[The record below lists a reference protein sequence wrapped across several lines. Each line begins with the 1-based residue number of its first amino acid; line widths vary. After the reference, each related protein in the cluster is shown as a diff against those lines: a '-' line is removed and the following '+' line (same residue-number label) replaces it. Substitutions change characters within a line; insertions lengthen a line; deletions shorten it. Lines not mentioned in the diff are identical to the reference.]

1 MSAYQHALT
10 NRLDVAYFG
19 RASAWSGTNERC
31 SPGKCGGHLG
41 ADWLVRPGRFQRC
54 GTCLPRRRL
63 GYGRAALLPSVIA
76 GVTRGD
82 PAYVEDEVRLNPAP
96 MLSVPPL
103 VLHAG
108 ADTCDPLDSSK
119 GREAFFTGRS
129 ERQLLDGL
137 GHFPQRETPQLVAE
151 NILRYCQ

>member
-1 MSAYQHALT
+1 MVVLHSY
-10 NRLDVAYFG
+10 
-19 RASAWSGTNERC
+19 
-31 SPGKCGGHLG
+31 
-41 ADWLVRPGRFQRC
+41 RPSS
-54 GTCLPRRRL
+54 RR
-63 GYGRAALLPSVIA
+63 
-76 GVTRGD
+76 VTKGD

-96 MLSVPPL
+96 MLSVPTP
-103 VLHAG
+103 VLHTG

-151 NILRYCQ
+151 SDTANRSLAAQTREILPC